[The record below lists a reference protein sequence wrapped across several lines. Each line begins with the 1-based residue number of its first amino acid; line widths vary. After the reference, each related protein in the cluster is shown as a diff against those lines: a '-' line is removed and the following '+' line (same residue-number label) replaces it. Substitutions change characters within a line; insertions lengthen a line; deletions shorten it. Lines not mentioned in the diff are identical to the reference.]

1 MHLQLRNLKPFFA
14 LLLLL
19 TQFHTIRCQDHQQ
32 KWEGAGVYLSGE
44 MMATMMNKLA
54 ADKKISLVADGT
66 QNIIGQ
72 MIISYDK
79 SREKINSGSY
89 NQVFRVTGKLD
100 TTSATLLLVVTH
112 LLNDDSGKAI
122 PFKKADSIFYHFKMT
137 RLPGK
142 LMINARVDPIR
153 TKNPGVEW
161 IGSSS
166 GKGFGMN
173 ISDDLNMHVLPLAI
187 RMEADVDTSIR
198 TNKTTESLLTERPVK
213 RKIKIARTIVLDS
226 PRIQISAYDN
236 GIVDGDMISLILDGN
251 PILSRKTISTVPVSL
266 DLTLSKN
273 LTEHLLELFAENL
286 GSIPPNTAL
295 IVILCNHKRYEMI
308 LSSDMNVNESVKLVL
323 RSGQ

>member
-1 MHLQLRNLKPFFA
+1 
-14 LLLLL
+14 
-19 TQFHTIRCQDHQQ
+19 
-32 KWEGAGVYLSGE
+32 
-44 MMATMMNKLA
+44 MATMMSKLA

-66 QNIIGQ
+66 QNISGQ

-100 TTSATLLLVVTH
+100 TASATLLLVVTH
-112 LLNDDSGKAI
+112 LLSDGSGIETA
-122 PFKKADSIFYHFKMT
+122 FKKADSIFYDCKMT
-137 RLPGK
+137 RLAGK
-142 LMINARVDPIR
+142 LIINAGVNRSR
-153 TKNPGVEW
+153 TKNPAAEW

-187 RMEADVDTSIR
+187 RMEAVFDTSIR
-198 TNKTTESLLTERPVK
+198 TNKKADSLLTEKPVK

-226 PRIQISAYDN
+226 PRIQIAAYDN

-266 DLTLSKN
+266 DVTLSKN
-273 LTEHLLELFAENL
+273 LPEHVLELFAENL

-295 IVILCNHKRYEMI
+295 IVIICNHKRYEMT